1 MKNIFVFLFAV
12 VILAACDNSDT
23 KSAGAALQA
32 FDACSCATVKDQN
45 SDDYKKCK
53 GLREAD
59 AQFESS
65 YQKCMLAQA
74 SGSDTNQVKLVSA
87 DNIKRAELGSYSL
100 QPATSNVRWRGQKI
114 TGKKHEGLISVKSGS
129 IQIEG
134 ENIKGGEVVLDMPTL
149 TDTDLEGESKTKLET
164 HLKSD
169 AFFDVEKHKE
179 AKFVIKSATPVSTV
193 QYDVVGNLTIKGITN
208 EVKTSLVVTPNGTS
222 GVNIGGSLIFDRSLF
237 DVRYGSDKF
246 FDNLG
251 NDLIKNEVIITFDLK
266 ALK

>member
-1 MKNIFVFLFAV
+1 MKNIFVFLFAI
-12 VILAACDNSDT
+12 VILAACDNSDN
-23 KSAGAALQA
+23 KAAGAALQA

-87 DNIKRAELGSYSL
+87 DNIKRADLGAYIIQPSTSSL
-100 QPATSNVRWRGQKI
+100 KWRGQKI
-114 TGKKHEGLISVKSGS
+114 TGKKHEGTIAIKSGT

-134 ENIKGGEVVLDMPTL
+134 ENIKGGEIIIDMPTL
-149 TDTDLEGESKTKLET
+149 VDTDLEGESKTKLET
-164 HLKSD
+164 HLRSD
-169 AFFDVEKHKE
+169 DFFGVDKHKE
-179 AKFVIKSATPVSTV
+179 AKFVIKSATPKSTV
-193 QYDVVGNLTIKGITN
+193 QYDVVGDLTIKGITN
-208 EVKTSLVVTPNGTS
+208 EVKTSLVVTPNGTT
-222 GVNIGGSLIFDRSLF
+222 GANIGGSIIFDRSLF